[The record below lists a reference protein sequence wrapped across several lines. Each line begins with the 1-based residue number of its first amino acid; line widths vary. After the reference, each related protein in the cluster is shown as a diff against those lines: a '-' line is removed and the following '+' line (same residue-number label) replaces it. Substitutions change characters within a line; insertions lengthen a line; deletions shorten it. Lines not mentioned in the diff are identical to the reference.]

1 MLDNRTLYE
10 KNVQDRNQLRYL
22 IGLIVRWFVGNKTSN
37 MHEQE
42 ELHVSVEP
50 LSEKVS
56 LCL

>member
-10 KNVQDRNQLRYL
+10 KNVQDRSLLRYF
-22 IGLIVRWFVGNKTSN
+22 IGVLLFVGNKTSN

-42 ELHVSVEP
+42 ELHVSVERP
-50 LSEKVS
+50 SEKVL

>member
-22 IGLIVRWFVGNKTSN
+22 IGVLLFVGNKTSN